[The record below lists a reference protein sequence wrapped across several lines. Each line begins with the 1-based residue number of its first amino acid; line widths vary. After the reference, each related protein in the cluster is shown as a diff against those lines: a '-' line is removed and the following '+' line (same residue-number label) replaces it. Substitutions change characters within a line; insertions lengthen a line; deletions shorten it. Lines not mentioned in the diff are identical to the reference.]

1 MVIKVIFSIF
11 RFINIFY
18 VMILAHDWHL
28 LTEVKDN
35 EETCVHA
42 IINDD
47 VDINKLDFLLL
58 DEERKLIVKLKV
70 TSREI
75 YFCTTIGKPMFAQ
88 LGDDVKYVEG
98 SGAETYKTS

>member
-1 MVIKVIFSIF
+1 
-11 RFINIFY
+11 
-18 VMILAHDWHL
+18 MILAHDWTL
-28 LTEVKDN
+28 LTEVKEDN